1 MLTPAQV
8 TTLRNAALADPV
20 AVNYLNNAQDQL
32 LADWL
37 NTPQPAFMAWRSTLT
52 TDQARS
58 AIMIGISQL
67 DNLTVGKRD
76 SLLWV
81 FSVTTH
87 PVDMTVTTAIDAL
100 CGTQNTLKGAL
111 QDALRRP
118 TTLAEKLLSS
128 GTGTYASPAVMT
140 YEGLF
145 NAASA
150 SSLR

>member
-1 MLTPAQV
+1 MLTPEQV

-20 AVNYLNNAQDQL
+20 AVNYINNAQDQL

-52 TDQARS
+52 TDQARA
-58 AIMIGISQL
+58 AIMLGISQL

-81 FSVTTH
+81 FSVTTY
-87 PVDMTVTTAIDAL
+87 PADLTVTSAIDAL

-111 QDALRRP
+111 QDALRR
-118 TTLAEKLLSS
+118 TTTRAEKLLAS
-128 GTGTYASPAVMT
+128 GTGTYASPAVLT
-140 YEGLF
+140 YEGMF